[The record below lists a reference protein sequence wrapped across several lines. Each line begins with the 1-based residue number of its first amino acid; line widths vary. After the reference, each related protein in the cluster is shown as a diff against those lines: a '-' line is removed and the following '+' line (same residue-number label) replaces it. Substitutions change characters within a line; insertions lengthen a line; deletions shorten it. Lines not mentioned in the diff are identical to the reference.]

1 MQVNKLTE
9 DDTGEEQEDFSQLLR
24 SVNVQDLEE
33 TDGITD
39 IDWSEVIQPT
49 EELFGEEQ
57 ELTEELLGEEPDLD
71 ESDLTVIQ
79 DAMDCLDKQMAQ
91 DGNVLAADIN
101 KQAVESAVKNIS
113 AAGTKQMNLWLLIL
127 RNP

>member
-79 DAMDCLDKQMAQ
+79 EAMDCLDKQMAETV
-91 DGNVLAADIN
+91 NVCYA
-101 KQAVESAVKNIS
+101 
-113 AAGTKQMNLWLLIL
+113 TK
-127 RNP
+127 RS